1 VVVVTQLGLFTEPP
15 APALP
20 SIAGSIWTQFHT
32 RPGKTVRQIRVKA
45 FDGRCA
51 VVVPTN
57 FVDDA
62 WPWTGRA
69 LTVEQ
74 IERDWRMTHAPR
86 NP

>member
-1 VVVVTQLGLFTEPP
+1 MTQLVMFAEPP
-15 APALP
+15 APAPP

>member
-1 VVVVTQLGLFTEPP
+1 MTQLVMFAEPP
-15 APALP
+15 LPAPP
-20 SIAGSIWTQFHT
+20 SIAGSFWTQRHT
-32 RPGKTVRQIRVKA
+32 KPGRTMRQLRVKA
-45 FDGRCA
+45 FDGRSA

-74 IERDWRMTHAPR
+74 LERDWIQTHR
-86 NP
+86 RCDR